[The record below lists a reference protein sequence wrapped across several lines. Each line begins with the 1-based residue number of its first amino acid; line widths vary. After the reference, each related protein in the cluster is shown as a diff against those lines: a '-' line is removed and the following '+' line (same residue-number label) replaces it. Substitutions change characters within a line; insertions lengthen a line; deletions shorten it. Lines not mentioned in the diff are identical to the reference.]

1 MLFGCWFTVNT
12 ISQLWLCSWWPKPPT
27 PSHTPHPPYPPPPSR
42 SYPSWT
48 HRLPT
53 FNREANLVCP
63 PPSYVPPTF
72 FYRHNERLALFLTGR
87 HSAIIHSHVVRHLL
101 SPLWCMLFHGAQQ
114 GRLVL
119 IRPPLQ
125 REKQTPKWAPGVC
138 PCPLPGRFSLWCILA
153 LGNIDLNALCFD
165 LNQLLP
171 VYLYR

>member
-27 PSHTPHPPYPPPPSR
+27 PSHPHP
-42 SYPSWT
+42 SWP
-48 HRLPT
+48 HQLPT
-53 FNREANLVCP
+53 FNRDTDLICP
-63 PPSYVPPTF
+63 PPSLVPPTF
-72 FYRHNERLALFLTGR
+72 FYRHTMSCVSHGETLSHHPL
-87 HSAIIHSHVVRHLL
+87 SHVVRHLL
-101 SPLWCMLFHGAQQ
+101 SPVWCVPFHGARW
-114 GRLVL
+114 GRPVFTC
-119 IRPPLQ
+119 PPPQ
-125 REKQTPKWAPGVC
+125 AEKQTPKWTPGVY